1 MSLMTVS
8 RALRGANGV
17 SAATR
22 DRVASI
28 AKKHNYTTNMLV
40 RGIRTGLTWTA
51 GVMMPAN
58 HSFYSGI
65 IAGVHDEL
73 ARAKYAMLL
82 SSLPVDYSRPGQ
94 SADLRH
100 LMPLIE
106 RRVDGLIFRPTDD
119 RATDLHLEELRRRQ
133 IPFVTVDRH
142 LPAAH
147 CDFVGTDD
155 YSGGTMAAR
164 HFLELGHRRVGFLAG
179 PDYVSTARQRRRGF
193 VDTIEEEGGHCT
205 TIEMLDFVDPA
216 AAMHFLSLKPRPT
229 ALFCVNDPMALVV
242 LALARERGVRIPQD
256 LSVVGFAD
264 LPEASVVTPRL
275 STVRQDPQA
284 IGRRAAQVLL
294 RRITG
299 GAETGAYEMI
309 QLAPALMV
317 RDSTAPVGG

>member
-1 MSLMTVS
+1 
-8 RALRGANGV
+8 
-17 SAATR
+17 
-22 DRVASI
+22 
-28 AKKHNYTTNMLV
+28 
-40 RGIRTGLTWTA
+40 
-51 GVMMPAN
+51 MMPVN
-58 HSFYSGI
+58 HSFYSGV

-82 SSLPVDYSRPGQ
+82 SSLPTDYSKPGN

-119 RATDLHLEELRRRQ
+119 RASDRHLEELRRRR

-164 HFLELGHRRVGFLAG
+164 HLFAMGHRRVGFLAG
-179 PDYVSTARQRRRGF
+179 PDFVSTSRQRCRGF
-193 VDTIEEEGGHCT
+193 VDTMQEAGGRCT
-205 TIEMLDFVDPA
+205 TIQMQDFVDPA
-216 AAMHFLSLKPRPT
+216 AAKQFMALRPRPT
-229 ALFCVNDPMALVV
+229 AVFCVNDPMALVV
-242 LALARERGVRIPQD
+242 LALAREQGIRVPQE

-275 STVRQDPQA
+275 TTVRQDPPA
-284 IGRRAAQVLL
+284 IGRRAAQLL
-294 RRITG
+294 LQRING
-299 GAETGAYEMI
+299 AAETGAYEMI
-309 QLAPALMV
+309 QLAPALVV
-317 RDSTAPVGG
+317 RESTAPVGG